1 MFQSTRPRGARP
13 PDWRRDRPAEPVS
26 IHAPAWG
33 ATRRKNAGRTCR
45 PCFNPR
51 ARVGRDTIVRVHS
64 GRSRAV
70 SIHAPAWG
78 ATGPAG
84 FQTGAVTGFNP
95 RARVGRDPFFHC
107 SNGVPLKFQS
117 TRPRGARPAG
127 QVELCAHPAVSIHA
141 PAWGATCAHSGD
153 RVGCRRF
160 NPRARVGR
168 DIETTGKPGGQA
180 CFNPRARVGRDQH
193 GGAKTR
199 QSAKFQSTR
208 PRGARLLVPRCRKRP
223 RHVSIH
229 APAWG
234 ATWARQR
241 TRCAWTRFNPR
252 ARVGRDTWIGALGL
266 SLTGFN
272 PRARVGR
279 DPGLAVQVFQWR
291 LVSIH
296 APAWGATESPE
307 PCLP

>member
-1 MFQSTRPRGARP
+1 MAPSFQSTRPRGARP

-180 CFNPRARVGRDQH
+180 CFNPRARVGRDMYKQ
-193 GGAKTR
+193 
-199 QSAKFQSTR
+199 
-208 PRGARLLVPRCRKRP
+208 PEYDRLVK
-223 RHVSIH
+223 VSIH

-234 ATWARQR
+234 ATI
-241 TRCAWTRFNPR
+241 TGR
-252 ARVGRDTWIGALGL
+252 ASHDSVD
-266 SLTGFN
+266 
-272 PRARVGR
+272 
-279 DPGLAVQVFQWR
+279 
-291 LVSIH
+291 VSIH
-296 APAWGATESPE
+296 APAWGATSARSE
-307 PCLP
+307 